1 MSTDTVP
8 VAPSSTEGAGR
19 ASRPGRPFPSVARYG
34 STAVVAA
41 IAAWASYRHM
51 VHLAQHYGQP
61 VDIAYL
67 LPLSVDGMMV
77 VASLAMVAAGRIRAS
92 AVAAFLI
99 GIGASLWANGLA
111 AEPNWVARVISAWPA
126 LALVLVV
133 ELLVRQPRR
142 KPTPEQPE
150 QLPDAPVSP
159 APLVP
164 DSELDRELAELLK
177 PRPSTPAEWVALA
190 DRVEAEHPDWTAT
203 QVAAAVGCS
212 DRYIR
217 NCRKKVQA

>member
-1 MSTDTVP
+1 
-8 VAPSSTEGAGR
+8 
-19 ASRPGRPFPSVARYG
+19 
-34 STAVVAA
+34 
-41 IAAWASYRHM
+41 M

-77 VASLAMVAAGRIRAS
+77 VASLAMVSAGRIRIS
-92 AVAAFLI
+92 AVVAFLI
-99 GIGASLWANGLA
+99 GIGASLWANALA
-111 AEPNWVARVISAWPA
+111 AEPNWVARGISAWPA

-133 ELLVRQPRR
+133 ELLVRQPRQKAVPDQTER
-142 KPTPEQPE
+142 EAE

-159 APLVP
+159 API
-164 DSELDRELAELLK
+164 SAFDREFEELMNRER

-190 DRVEAEHPDWTAT
+190 DRVESEHPDWSAT
-203 QVAAAVGCS
+203 RVAAEVGCS

-217 NCRKKVQA
+217 NCRKKVAQS